1 MSEPDNR
8 QDDFEPKIIAFLCNW
23 CSYAGADLAG
33 ISRIQYPP
41 NVRIIRVMCSG
52 MVHPNFVIES
62 LLKGADG
69 VLMCGC
75 HPGNCH
81 YREGNLKAQKRAE
94 AIDLMLDVASIDRDS
109 HIPLSL
115 DVADILRN
123 LQVDQVTLIAAIL
136 SDVRLSDTYTVETI
150 AEKFSSTTA
159 LLVKNMRWLHN
170 FRSPSDNVTP
180 IPVQAER
187 LRRMLLAMVDDVR
200 AVLIHLAWRLQYL
213 RLLNNAELHE
223 RRAVAQETMDIY
235 APLANRLGVSQVK
248 WEMEDLAFRYME
260 PITYKQI
267 AKSLDAK
274 RLEREAYVETF
285 TKNLQILLDK
295 NEIKADV
302 FGRPK
307 HIYSIWK
314 KMQRKHLSIDQLYD
328 LRAVRVIVDDVRAC
342 YSTLGIVHEKW
353 KHVPAELD
361 DYIANRKPNG
371 YQSLH
376 TVVIGPQG
384 RYVEIQ
390 IRTQDMNV
398 FAELGVAAHWRYKEG
413 GGEDA
418 AMERVVGSLRRLL
431 ESNEN
436 DAELLEDFRA
446 EIFPDRVFVLTPQGD
461 ILDLSKGSTPL
472 DFAYAIHTSV
482 GHRCTGAK
490 VNGVIVPLDRKLN
503 NGDQV
508 EIITQKV
515 EQPRRK
521 WLNPSL
527 GYIGSSSS
535 RGKIRHWFRQQDHKQ
550 NKLDG
555 LEIIEKEKHR
565 LNLKE
570 IDLESLLKRFHQQ
583 SEKEFLIALGR
594 GDISVSQLTAA
605 LDVPKKEEVKFRKIN
620 LKDKHDDRGIKI
632 QGVGNLLVEIANCC
646 KPVPGDDIIGYITV
660 GRGITIHRTDCPNID
675 EKNLGA
681 EKSLRLAE
689 ASWGTETTAYTV
701 DIQVIGFNQPGLISD
716 VASVLAKEQ
725 INVVDMSTS
734 RGKTDLISN
743 LSIAIQIE
751 NTVQLIEVLEK
762 IAQLPNVMDAK
773 RT

>member
-1 MSEPDNR
+1 MQHSLLSDTSQRSRDE
-8 QDDFEPKIIAFLCNW
+8 W
-23 CSYAGADLAG
+23 
-33 ISRIQYPP
+33 ISRLWI
-41 NVRIIRVMCSG
+41 SG
-52 MVHPNFVIES
+52 QEDDQAMVVHAV
-62 LLKGADG
+62 
-69 VLMCGC
+69 
-75 HPGNCH
+75 
-81 YREGNLKAQKRAE
+81 
-94 AIDLMLDVASIDRDS
+94 DLMLDTRAIDRDP

-115 DVADILRN
+115 DVADILCN
-123 LQVDQVTLIAAIL
+123 LQVDQVTLIATVL
-136 SDVRLSDTYTVETI
+136 SDVRLGDVYSLEKI
-150 AEKFSSTTA
+150 AEEFSSTIA

-170 FRSPSDNVTP
+170 FKAPTGNETP
-180 IPVQAER
+180 IPEQAER

-200 AVLIHLAWRLQYL
+200 AVLMHLAWRLQYL
-213 RLLNNAELHE
+213 RLLNHADLHE
-223 RRAVAQETMDIY
+223 RRAIAAETMDIF
-235 APLANRLGVSQVK
+235 APLANRLGVSQLK
-248 WEMEDLAFRYME
+248 WEMEDLAFRYLE
-260 PITYKQI
+260 PIAYKQI
-267 AKSLDAK
+267 AKSLDSK
-274 RLEREAYVETF
+274 RLEREAYVESF
-285 TKNLQILLDK
+285 TQELNKLLKDAGL
-295 NEIKADV
+295 NAEV
-302 FGRPK
+302 YGRPK

-314 KMQRKHLSIDQLYD
+314 KMQRKRLSIDQLYD
-328 LRAVRVIVDDVRAC
+328 LRAVRVIVHDVREC
-342 YSTLGIVHEKW
+342 YTSLGVIHEKW

-376 TVVIGPQG
+376 TVIIGPKG

-390 IRTQDMNV
+390 IRTEDMHV

-413 GGEDA
+413 GTQDA
-418 AMERVVGSLRRLL
+418 TMERVVGSLRQLL
-431 ESNEN
+431 DSDEN
-436 DAELLEDFRA
+436 DSELLEDFRA

-472 DFAYAIHTSV
+472 DFAYTIHTSV

-490 VNGVIVPLDRKLN
+490 VNGVIVPLDHKLR

-508 EIITQKV
+508 EIITQKA
-515 EQPRRK
+515 EQPSRK
-521 WLNPSL
+521 WLNPAL

-535 RGKIRHWFRQQDHKQ
+535 RSKIRHWFRQQDHEQ
-550 NKLDG
+550 NKKDG
-555 LEIIEKEKHR
+555 LEIIEQEKHR
-565 LNLKE
+565 LNLKK
-570 IDLESLLKRFHQQ
+570 IDLEPLLKRFHQQ
-583 SEKEFLIALGR
+583 TEKEFLIALGR
-594 GDISVSQLTAA
+594 GDISIAQLTDA